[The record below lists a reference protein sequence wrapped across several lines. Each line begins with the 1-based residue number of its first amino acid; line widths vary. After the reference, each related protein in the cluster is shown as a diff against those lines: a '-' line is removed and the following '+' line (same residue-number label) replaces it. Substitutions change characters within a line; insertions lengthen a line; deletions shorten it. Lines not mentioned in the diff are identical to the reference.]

1 MYTKST
7 NKPELVL
14 VRASNGQRKILIANT
29 YIPGVNKML
38 GFKKYFGRLILH
50 FKASLALQY
59 LERESQNVCPWQRR
73 LSNVCK
79 CSSYITN
86 KVFDGLEILVRN

>member
-14 VRASNGQRKILIANT
+14 VRASNGQRKILIANI

-50 FKASLALQY
+50 FKASLTFALQY
-59 LERESQNVCPWQRR
+59 VLREGIS
-73 LSNVCK
+73 K
-79 CSSYITN
+79 CLPMAKKT
-86 KVFDGLEILVRN
+86 

>member
-14 VRASNGQRKILIANT
+14 VRASNGQRKILIANI

-38 GFKKYFGRLILH
+38 GFKKYFGRLIH
-50 FKASLALQY
+50 FNASLALQY
-59 LERESQNVCPWQRR
+59 F
-73 LSNVCK
+73 
-79 CSSYITN
+79 T
-86 KVFDGLEILVRN
+86 